1 MWNLSLNEPEFG
13 CTDGRWTCEES
24 RSKLNNHCIPTFPF
38 LGYIQ
43 PQACPKFG
51 GLLRNACSFHK
62 WTPRAWPLEPRRK
75 LEIVLVPQSE
85 WYVQLCEDTGTTV
98 GIIIV
103 SFEEYDSTVLAVE
116 SKNLYSVIKKM
127 VSPWCRWFPN
137 PNRVSSFRR
146 RASWWLTRQ
155 SPFPGSVQYAPTLM
169 NIKF

>member
-1 MWNLSLNEPEFG
+1 MNLSSDAPMEDEPVKKAVPNSITIASLLSLFWA
-13 CTDGRWTCEES
+13 TSNLRPA
-24 RSKLNNHCIPTFPF
+24 RSLVV
-38 LGYIQ
+38 
-43 PQACPKFG
+43 
-51 GLLRNACSFHK
+51 CSETLAQ

-137 PNRVSSFRR
+137 PKRMSSFRR
-146 RASWWLTRQ
+146 RESWWLTRQ

>member
-1 MWNLSLNEPEFG
+1 MNLSSDAPMEDEPVKKAVPNSI
-13 CTDGRWTCEES
+13 TIAS
-24 RSKLNNHCIPTFPF
+24 LLSPF

-116 SKNLYSVIKKM
+116 SKNLYSVIKKW
-127 VSPWCRWFPN
+127 SAPGAGGSQTQKECRPSEEGKVGDWQDSHPF
-137 PNRVSSFRR
+137 RVRYNTP
-146 RASWWLTRQ
+146 L
-155 SPFPGSVQYAPTLM
+155 P
-169 NIKF
+169 